1 MLKCKTYFLI
11 ELNKSIKTKH
21 KYFKNMSELIIT
33 FTYDLSD
40 IITSDVP
47 VLTQKQKRASI
58 YNDVTYNV
66 LKYNKKL
73 LTPETISTYGL
84 CRSVILNNEQRI
96 VSFAPPKSM
105 APNFFL
111 EKYPLKTP
119 LIVAEEMVEGTMI
132 NVFWDGVGWEVA
144 TRSSVGAQ
152 NKFYMPPNPKTFF
165 DMFQEAADQCGLKL
179 ENLNQAFCYSFV
191 LQHPENK
198 MVVEFEIPALYLVA
212 VYKINNPS
220 HTVDVIDPRSCN
232 LNIGL
237 VKFPEIYEF
246 NTWDDLKQRF
256 ETTDINILGT
266 MIHNLETGERTK
278 IRNSNYE
285 QVRRLRGN
293 QPKLK
298 YQYLVLRK
306 SGKDAEYLSH
316 FSEHTEQFNKWKEEI
331 SKFTSDLYDNYVSCF
346 ITKTKLAR
354 DCSYYLKKTLYSLH
368 DLYFGEL
375 KGQSKKITRDYVSKF
390 VDNLHPSIL
399 MTILKG

>member
-1 MLKCKTYFLI
+1 
-11 ELNKSIKTKH
+11 
-21 KYFKNMSELIIT
+21 MSELIT
-33 FTYDLSD
+33 FTYDLSN

-47 VLTQKQKRASI
+47 VLNKKPKRASV
-58 YNDVTYNV
+58 YNDITYDV
-66 LKYNKKL
+66 IKYNKKL

-84 CRSVILNNEQRI
+84 CRSVILNKEQHI

-105 APNFFL
+105 ATNLFL
-111 EKYPLKTP
+111 EKYPVKNP
-119 LIVAEEMVEGTMI
+119 LIIAEEMVEGTMI

-144 TRSSVGAQ
+144 TRSTIGAQ

-165 DMFQEAADQCGLKL
+165 DMFQEAADQCGMKL

-198 MVVEFEIPALYLVA
+198 MVVGFETPGLYLVA

-220 HTVDVIDPRSCN
+220 CTIDVIDPRSCN

-246 NTWDDLKQRF
+246 DTWDDLKTRF
-256 ETTDINILGT
+256 EDAADINILGT

-278 IRNSNYE
+278 IRNTNYE

-306 SGKDAEYLSH
+306 SGEKEDEYLSH
-316 FSEHTEQFNKWKEEI
+316 FSEHTEQFKEWREEVDTF
-331 SKFTSDLYDNYVSCF
+331 SRDLYNKYVLCF
-346 ITKTKLAR
+346 VTKKHSPD
-354 DCSYYLKKTLYSLH
+354 DCSFYLKKTLYSLH
-368 DLYFGEL
+368 DLYFYEL

-399 MTILKG
+399 MTILKS

>member
-1 MLKCKTYFLI
+1 
-11 ELNKSIKTKH
+11 
-21 KYFKNMSELIIT
+21 MSEFIIT

-40 IITSDVP
+40 TIIITSDVP
-47 VLTQKQKRASI
+47 VLKKTLKRASV
-58 YNDVTYNV
+58 YNDVTYDV

-73 LTPETISTYGL
+73 LTPETVSTYGL
-84 CRSVILNNEQRI
+84 YRSVILNKEQHI

-105 APNFFL
+105 APNLFL
-111 EKYPLKTP
+111 EKYPVKTP
-119 LIVAEEMVEGTMI
+119 SIIAEEMVEGTMM

-152 NKFYMPPNPKTFF
+152 NTFYMPPNPKTFF

-198 MVVEFEIPALYLVA
+198 MVVGFETPGLYLVA

-220 HTVDVIDPRSCN
+220 YTVDVIDPRSCN

-246 NTWDDLKQRF
+246 ETWDDLKTRF

-266 MIHNLETGERTK
+266 MIQNLETGERTK

-306 SGKDAEYLSH
+306 SGEEAEYLSH
-316 FSEHTEQFNKWKEEI
+316 FSEHTEQFNTWKEEI
-331 SKFTSDLYDNYVSCF
+331 STFTSDLYDNYVSCF
-346 ITKTKLAR
+346 ITKAKLPK
-354 DCSYYLKKTLYSLH
+354 DCSYYLMKTLYSLH

-375 KGQSKKITRDYVSKF
+375 KEQNKKITRAYVTTF

>member
-1 MLKCKTYFLI
+1 
-11 ELNKSIKTKH
+11 
-21 KYFKNMSELIIT
+21 MSELIT
-33 FTYDLSD
+33 FTYDLSN

-47 VLTQKQKRASI
+47 VLKKTQKRASI
-58 YNDVTYNV
+58 YNDITYDV
-66 LKYNKKL
+66 IKYNKKL

-84 CRSVILNNEQRI
+84 CRSVILNHEQHI

-105 APNFFL
+105 ATNLFL
-111 EKYPLKTP
+111 EKYPVKNP
-119 LIVAEEMVEGTMI
+119 LIIAEEMIEGTMI

-144 TRSSVGAQ
+144 TRSTIGAQ

-165 DMFQEAADQCGLKL
+165 DMFQEAADQSGLKL
-179 ENLNQAFCYSFV
+179 ENLNPAFCYSFV

-198 MVVEFEIPALYLVA
+198 MVVGFETPGLYLVA

-220 HTVDVIDPRSCN
+220 CTIDVIDPRSCN

-237 VKFPEIYEF
+237 VKFPEIYGF
-246 NTWDDLKQRF
+246 DTWDDLKTRF
-256 ETTDINILGT
+256 EDAADINILGT

-278 IRNSNYE
+278 IRNTNYE

-306 SGKDAEYLSH
+306 SGREAEYLSH
-316 FSEHTEQFNKWKEEI
+316 FSEHTEQFKEWREEVDTF
-331 SKFTSDLYDNYVSCF
+331 SRDLYNKYVSCF
-346 ITKTKLAR
+346 VTKKHSPD
-354 DCSYYLKKTLYSLH
+354 DCSFYLKKTLYSLH
-368 DLYFGEL
+368 DLYFYEL

>member
-1 MLKCKTYFLI
+1 
-11 ELNKSIKTKH
+11 
-21 KYFKNMSELIIT
+21 MSELIT
-33 FTYDLSD
+33 FTYDLSN

-47 VLTQKQKRASI
+47 VLNKKPKRASV
-58 YNDVTYNV
+58 YNDITYDV
-66 LKYNKKL
+66 IKYNKKL

-84 CRSVILNNEQRI
+84 CRSVILNKEQHI

-105 APNFFL
+105 ATNLFL
-111 EKYPLKTP
+111 EKYPVKNP
-119 LIVAEEMVEGTMI
+119 LIIAEEMVEGTMI

-144 TRSSVGAQ
+144 TRSTIGAQ

-165 DMFQEAADQCGLKL
+165 DMFQEAADQSGMKL

-198 MVVEFEIPALYLVA
+198 MVVGFETPGLYLVA
-212 VYKINNPS
+212 VYKINSPS
-220 HTVDVIDPRSCN
+220 CTIDVIDPRSCN

-246 NTWDDLKQRF
+246 DTWDDLKTRF
-256 ETTDINILGT
+256 EDAADINILGT

-278 IRNSNYE
+278 IRNTNYE

-306 SGKDAEYLSH
+306 SGGKEDEYLSH
-316 FSEHTEQFNKWKEEI
+316 FSEHTEQFKEWREEVDTF
-331 SKFTSDLYDNYVSCF
+331 SRDLYNKYVLCF
-346 ITKTKLAR
+346 VTKKHSPD
-354 DCSYYLKKTLYSLH
+354 DCSFYLKKTLYSLH
-368 DLYFGEL
+368 DLYFYEL

-399 MTILKG
+399 MTILKS

>member
-1 MLKCKTYFLI
+1 
-11 ELNKSIKTKH
+11 
-21 KYFKNMSELIIT
+21 MSELIIT
-33 FTYDLSD
+33 FTYDLSN

-47 VLTQKQKRASI
+47 VLKKTQKRASA
-58 YNDVTYNV
+58 YNDVTYDV
-66 LKYNKKL
+66 IKYNKNL

-84 CRSVILNNEQRI
+84 CRSVILNKEQHI

-105 APNFFL
+105 APNLFF
-111 EKYPLKTP
+111 EKYPVKTP
-119 LIVAEEMVEGTMI
+119 SIIAEEMVEGTMI

-144 TRSSVGAQ
+144 TRSTIGAQ
-152 NKFYMPPNPKTFF
+152 NTFYMPPNPKTFF
-165 DMFQEAADQCGLKL
+165 DMFQEAAEQCGLKL
-179 ENLNQAFCYSFV
+179 ENLNPAFCYSFV

-198 MVVEFEIPALYLVA
+198 IVVEFEIPGLYLVT

-220 HTVDVIDPRSCN
+220 YTIDVIDPRSFN

-246 NTWDDLKQRF
+246 NTWDDLKTRF

-266 MIHNLETGERTK
+266 MIKNLETGERTK

-306 SGKDAEYLSH
+306 SEKEAEYLSH
-316 FSEHTEQFNKWKEEI
+316 FYEHTEQFNKWREEVDTF
-331 SKFTSDLYDNYVSCF
+331 SHDLYDNYVLCF

-354 DCSYYLKKTLYSLH
+354 DCSYYLMKTLYSLH

-375 KGQSKKITRDYVSKF
+375 KGQSKKITRDYVSMF

-399 MTILKG
+399 MTILKS

>member
-1 MLKCKTYFLI
+1 
-11 ELNKSIKTKH
+11 
-21 KYFKNMSELIIT
+21 MSELIT
-33 FTYDLSD
+33 FTYDLSN

-47 VLTQKQKRASI
+47 VLKKTQKRASI
-58 YNDVTYNV
+58 YNDITYDV
-66 LKYNKKL
+66 IKYNKKL

-84 CRSVILNNEQRI
+84 CRSVILNHEQHI

-105 APNFFL
+105 ATNLFL
-111 EKYPLKTP
+111 EKYPVKTP
-119 LIVAEEMVEGTMI
+119 FIVAEEMVEGTMI
-132 NVFWDGVGWEVA
+132 NVFWDGAGWEVA
-144 TRSSVGAQ
+144 TRSTIGAQ

-165 DMFQEAADQCGLKL
+165 DMFQEAADQNGMKL
-179 ENLNQAFCYSFV
+179 ENLNPAFCYSFV

-198 MVVEFEIPALYLVA
+198 MVVGFETPGLYLVA

-220 HTVDVIDPRSCN
+220 YTIDVIDPRSCD

-237 VKFPEIYEF
+237 VKFPEIYGF
-246 NTWDDLKQRF
+246 DTWDDLKTRF
-256 ETTDINILGT
+256 EDAADVNILGT

-278 IRNSNYE
+278 IRNTNYE
-285 QVRRLRGN
+285 RVRRLRGN

-316 FSEHTEQFNKWKEEI
+316 FSEHTEQFKEWREEVDTF
-331 SKFTSDLYDNYVSCF
+331 SRDLYNKYVSCF
-346 ITKTKLAR
+346 VTKKHSPD
-354 DCSYYLKKTLYSLH
+354 DCFFYLKKTLYSLH

-375 KGQSKKITRDYVSKF
+375 KEQSKKITRDYVSKF

-399 MTILKG
+399 MTILKGIN

>member
-1 MLKCKTYFLI
+1 
-11 ELNKSIKTKH
+11 
-21 KYFKNMSELIIT
+21 MSELIT
-33 FTYDLSD
+33 FTYDLSN

-47 VLTQKQKRASI
+47 VLNKKPKRASV
-58 YNDVTYNV
+58 YNDITYDV
-66 LKYNKKL
+66 IKYNKKL

-84 CRSVILNNEQRI
+84 CRSVILNKEQHI

-105 APNFFL
+105 ATNLFL
-111 EKYPLKTP
+111 EKYPVKNP
-119 LIVAEEMVEGTMI
+119 LIIAEEMVEGTMI

-144 TRSSVGAQ
+144 TRSTIGAQ

-165 DMFQEAADQCGLKL
+165 DMFQEAADQCGMKL

-198 MVVEFEIPALYLVA
+198 MVVGFETPGLYLVA

-220 HTVDVIDPRSCN
+220 CTIDVIDPRSCN

-246 NTWDDLKQRF
+246 DTWDDLKTRF
-256 ETTDINILGT
+256 EDAADINILGT

-278 IRNSNYE
+278 IRNTNYE

-306 SGKDAEYLSH
+306 SGGKEDEYLSH
-316 FSEHTEQFNKWKEEI
+316 FSEHTEQFKEWREEVDTF
-331 SKFTSDLYDNYVSCF
+331 SRDLYNKYVLCF
-346 ITKTKLAR
+346 VTKKHSPD
-354 DCSYYLKKTLYSLH
+354 DCSFYLKKTLYSLH
-368 DLYFGEL
+368 DLYFYEL

-399 MTILKG
+399 MTILKS